1 MGSVL
6 EEKLISCY
14 KVEMI
19 SFLQSH
25 PEHFEEAVQLA
36 ISDKQPF
43 SWRAAF
49 LLWGCMEE
57 NDTRINKH
65 VGSIINSIKDKKD
78 GHQRELLK
86 ILYRMDIKKKYEG
99 QIFDICMNLW
109 EQISKDPS
117 VRMTAL
123 KFILKI
129 SKKHPELLKEMT
141 FLTQDHYLASLS
153 PGVKKSI
160 QKMMQEVIEVKSD
173 YY

>member
-6 EEKLISCY
+6 EEKLISCC
-14 KVEMI
+14 KIEMI

-25 PEHFEEAVQLA
+25 PEHFEEAIQLA

-43 SWRAAF
+43 SWRAAY

-57 NDTRINKH
+57 NDNRIHKH
-65 VGSIINSIKDKKD
+65 IGSIINSIKDKKD

-153 PGVKKSI
+153 PGVK
-160 QKMMQEVIEVKSD
+160 
-173 YY
+173 